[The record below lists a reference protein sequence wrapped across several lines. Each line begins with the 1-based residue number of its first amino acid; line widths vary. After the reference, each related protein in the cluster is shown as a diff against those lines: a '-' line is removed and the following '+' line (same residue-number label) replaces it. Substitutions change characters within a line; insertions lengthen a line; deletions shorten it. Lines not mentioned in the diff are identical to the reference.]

1 MKAQNSSQEDSA
13 KLYASISLLVGNN
26 VLICKK
32 KSSCFQNDQI
42 IDFSKEHQLK
52 INKDMLEKYEI
63 KIQIKKTTSIG
74 VKSKNWNNNWIH
86 TVFFSD
92 EKLAETIIGP
102 NQKDTASKHYMKMLE
117 SPNEWIFMWHD
128 LQSKSLNKN
137 P

>member
-1 MKAQNSSQEDSA
+1 MSHEDSA
-13 KLYASISLLVGNN
+13 KLYASISLLVDSN
-26 VLICKK
+26 VLISKK
-32 KSSCFQNDQI
+32 KSSSFQNEQI
-42 IDFSKEHQLK
+42 IDFSKEHQFK

-74 VKSKNWNNNWIH
+74 INSKNWNNNWIH
-86 TVFFSD
+86 TVFFLD

-117 SPNEWIFMWHD
+117 SQNEWIFMWHD
-128 LQSKSLNKN
+128 LHSDSLNKN